1 MEENKNFEQYP
12 SNRHA
17 WYAVVVLTIAYI
29 VSFLDR
35 QLLALV
41 VEDVKADLVLTDT
54 QVSLLLGFAFAL
66 FYTTMGIPIGR
77 LADKKSRKT
86 IIGIGITCWCIMTA
100 ACGLAK
106 NYTQIFLA
114 RVGVGVGEATLSPSS
129 LSMISDYFPVEKRGR
144 AMGFF
149 NMGVS
154 VGSGIALIVGGQIVA
169 YVAGSPQIVLP
180 FIGEIFA
187 WQALFLY
194 VGLPGLLVAALMTT
208 VKEPSRKGKIEI
220 TSADGKSTDEISIP
234 QTIKF
239 LWKRH
244 KAYGW
249 LFLSMACSV
258 LMGYAFLSWLPAMY
272 IRTYQIGIGT
282 VALWQGVAFL
292 VGGPFGA
299 TMSGWLGDVLF
310 KKWDKTAHVKLF
322 AYSMIV
328 MTLAAALVP
337 LMPSYQLATLM
348 FVPQIIMAAG
358 QTALAPV
365 AIINITPNQIRGQV
379 IAIYFFV
386 ISMAGY
392 TLGPTSVALLTD
404 YVFQDEGLIRYS
416 ISIVAL
422 VAGTIGVFAGFK
434 CIPHYRK
441 YISKVQ
447 TGSFSVSA

>member
-12 SNRHA
+12 SNRRA

-114 RVGVGVGEATLSPSS
+114 RVGVGVGEATLSPSA
-129 LSMISDYFPVEKRGR
+129 LSMISDYFPVEKRGG

-154 VGSGIALIVGGQIVA
+154 VGSGIALIVGGLIVD
-169 YVAGSPQIVLP
+169 YVKGSPTLVLP

-194 VGLPGLLVAALMTT
+194 VGIPGLLVAALMTT
-208 VKEPSRKGKIEI
+208 VKEPSRKGKMQI
-220 TSADGKSTDEISIP
+220 TSEDGNSTDEISIP

-239 LWKRH
+239 LWKRNR
-244 KAYGW
+244 AYGW

-258 LMGYAFLSWLPAMY
+258 LMGYAFLSWLPTMY

-292 VGGPFGA
+292 VGGPLGA
-299 TMSGWLGDVLF
+299 TMSGWLGDRLF
-310 KKWDKTAHVKLF
+310 KKWDNTAHVKLF

-404 YVFQDEGLIRYS
+404 YVFQDESLIRYS
-416 ISIVAL
+416 ISIIAL
-422 VAGTIGVFAGFK
+422 IAGVIGIFAGFK

-441 YISKVQ
+441 YIAKVQ
-447 TGSFSVSA
+447 TGNFTEST

>member
-1 MEENKNFEQYP
+1 MEENKKFEQYP
-12 SNRHA
+12 SNRRA
-17 WYAVVVLTIAYI
+17 WYAVVLLTIAYI

-86 IIGIGITCWCIMTA
+86 IIGIGITCWCLMTA

-114 RVGVGVGEATLSPSS
+114 RVGVGVGEATLSPSA

-386 ISMAGY
+386 ISRTGY

>member
-12 SNRHA
+12 SNRRA

-114 RVGVGVGEATLSPSS
+114 RVGVGVGEATLSPSA
-129 LSMISDYFPVEKRGR
+129 LSMISDYFPVEKRGG

-154 VGSGIALIVGGQIVA
+154 VGSGIALIVGGLIVD
-169 YVAGSPQIVLP
+169 YVKGSPTLVLP

-194 VGLPGLLVAALMTT
+194 VGLPGLLVAVLMTT
-208 VKEPSRKGKIEI
+208 VKEPSRKGKMQI
-220 TSADGKSTDEISIP
+220 TSEDGKSTDEISIP

-239 LWKRH
+239 LWKRNR
-244 KAYGW
+244 AYGW

-258 LMGYAFLSWLPAMY
+258 LMGYAFLSWLPTMY

-299 TMSGWLGDVLF
+299 TMSGWLGDILF
-310 KKWDKTAHVKLF
+310 KKWDRTAHVKLF

-404 YVFQDEGLIRYS
+404 YVFQDESLIRYS

-422 VAGTIGVFAGFK
+422 IVGMVGVFAGFK

-441 YISKVQ
+441 YIAKVQ
-447 TGSFSVSA
+447 TGNFTEST

>member
-86 IIGIGITCWCIMTA
+86 IIGIGITCWCLMTA

-272 IRTYQIGIGT
+272 IRTYHIGIGT

-422 VAGTIGVFAGFK
+422 IAGTIGVFAGFE
-434 CIPHYRK
+434 CIPHYRQ
-441 YISKVQ
+441 YISKV
-447 TGSFSVSA
+447 

>member
-1 MEENKNFEQYP
+1 MEENKKFEQYP
-12 SNRHA
+12 SNRRA

-86 IIGIGITCWCIMTA
+86 IIGIGITCWCLMTA

-114 RVGVGVGEATLSPSS
+114 RVGVGVGEATLSPSA
-129 LSMISDYFPVEKRGR
+129 LSMISDYFPVEKRGG

-404 YVFQDEGLIRYS
+404 YVFQDESLIRYS

-422 VAGTIGVFAGFK
+422 IAGTIGVFAGFK

-441 YISKVQ
+441 YIAKVQ
-447 TGSFSVSA
+447 TGNFTESA

>member
-1 MEENKNFEQYP
+1 MEENKKFEQYP
-12 SNRHA
+12 SNRRA

-86 IIGIGITCWCIMTA
+86 IIGIGITCWCLMTA

-114 RVGVGVGEATLSPSS
+114 RVGVGVGEATLSPSA